1 MKTRLKSI
9 SFLLVLAFV
18 ALTGVNAKVVSE
30 LSLTVE
36 SDPELEIERWM
47 VQDDYWMPN
56 SVEVTPEVDEV
67 LELEQWMI
75 DDCYWK

>member
-9 SFLLVLAFV
+9 SFLLVLAFFT
-18 ALTGVNAKVVSE
+18 LTGINAKEAIE
-30 LSLTVE
+30 LSLAVE
-36 SDPELEIERWM
+36 TDPELEIEKWM
-47 VQDDYWMPN
+47 VQDDHWMPN

-67 LELEQWMI
+67 LELEQWMT